1 MNRKGASAA
10 GLLCTLLFVAPTQGA
25 AEPHLW
31 DEAGALSARVR
42 ADLERRLTTA
52 GRRLRSPVFVVVIA
66 RLAHETAAGMADRV
80 FAERAL
86 GGDPKSNPVLLLI
99 SIRERVSAVAT
110 GKGNAGIVP
119 EMDAGR
125 IQRRLS
131 AGQARGALGA
141 AVARAIDEI
150 VVSAE
155 ATAARRQ
162 PLVVPDEDLPPPDS
176 VTPPPPP
183 PSRETSP
190 DNTVASG
197 TSALGSTD
205 GGITQGTGARPA
217 SDAGSRKSSGRS
229 QIPVAVAVGV
239 LVLLALALRRRH
251 QIAATRGTQAPDARP
266 RPKSEQPQSGR
277 PPRRPGR

>member
-1 MNRKGASAA
+1 MLSA
-10 GLLCTLLFVAPTQGA
+10 LLFVAPTQGA

-31 DEAGALSARVR
+31 DQAGALSARVR

-52 GRRLRSPVFVVVIA
+52 GRRLRSPVFVLVIT
-66 RLAHETAAGMADRV
+66 RLAHETAAGLADRV

-99 SIRERVSAVAT
+99 AIRERAAAIAT

-119 EMDAGR
+119 EVDAAR
-125 IQRRLS
+125 IRRGLS

-176 VTPPPPP
+176 VTSPPPP
-183 PSRETSP
+183 PSHETP
-190 DNTVASG
+190 PENTVPSG
-197 TSALGSTD
+197 TSALGGTD
-205 GGITQGTGARPA
+205 GGIAQGTGARLAP
-217 SDAGSRKSSGRS
+217 DAGPTKSSGRS
-229 QIPVAVAVGV
+229 QIPLAVAVGV

-251 QIAATRGTQAPDARP
+251 QIAATRRAQAPHPRP
-266 RPKSEQPQSGR
+266 RPKSDQPQSGR